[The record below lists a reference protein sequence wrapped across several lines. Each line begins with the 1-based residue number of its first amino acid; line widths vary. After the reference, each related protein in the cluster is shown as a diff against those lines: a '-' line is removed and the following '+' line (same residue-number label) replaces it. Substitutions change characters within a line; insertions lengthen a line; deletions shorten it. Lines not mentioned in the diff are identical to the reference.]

1 MSDSGNDST
10 NKEKA
15 SKVEKPAKRDKRRN
29 TKTFNKKD
37 RDSKKTRS
45 KTLTKKS
52 TANTTNATTES
63 SQADGEYIFESPEQ
77 QQLRNESEEFFKN
90 KKKRRASSVR
100 KKFFN
105 DHIGLSEVN
114 EISDLLAENN
124 DEGILFSDRTSRLS
138 HRSHMSECIFIIST
152 NFIYFLNSHLGFEED
167 MEPLP
172 ISTLK
177 EVATSTEEDNAIIL
191 LFDDYKSQL
200 FMTPYKIELMM
211 ILKSQ
216 YKKCTGEDLKFTF
229 SDVVEFPVNADTLF
243 EVNFIE
249 TTDGIRMTLYCK
261 ANNNKS
267 H

>member
-1 MSDSGNDST
+1 MSDSSDDSRK
-10 NKEKA
+10 KEKP
-15 SKVEKPAKRDKRRN
+15 SKADKPAKKEKSKPRKSSS
-29 TKTFNKKD
+29 KKD
-37 RDSKKTRS
+37 KDSKKKSNS
-45 KTLTKKS
+45 KSVKKG
-52 TANTTNATTES
+52 TGRDTNTTTET

-77 QQLRNESEEFFKN
+77 QQLRNEAQEFFHD

-114 EISDLLAENN
+114 EISDLLSENN
-124 DEGILFSDRTSRLS
+124 DEGVLFSDRTSRLS
-138 HRSHMSECIFIIST
+138 HRSHMAECIFIIST

-172 ISTLK
+172 ISSLK
-177 EVATSTEEDNAIIL
+177 EVSTSTEEDNAVLL

-211 ILKSQ
+211 ILKTQ
-216 YKKCTGEDLKFTF
+216 FRKCTGEELKFTF
-229 SDVVEFPVNADTLF
+229 SDVVEFPVSADTVF
-243 EVNFIE
+243 EVNFIQ

-261 ANNNKS
+261 ANTNKS
-267 H
+267 D